1 MTSTTTDNSAG
12 YVNYYEILGLA
23 EEAQP
28 GEVRKTYKKRM
39 KALLQDISSAPIT
52 PDRRDKFL
60 LEMAQLNA
68 ALFILRDRD
77 KRENYWN
84 ERKHLINL
92 EQQWSK
98 AEGDT
103 QASDRLRK
111 SFEAKLRDF
120 LSVYVEEVMLEAGRD
135 KECVEASNWSPAYER
150 HATQI
155 LRRYRHGL
163 HHTIQERLPY
173 YEVTRPKVDWEGRRR
188 FVEELLAEGA
198 R

>member
-1 MTSTTTDNSAG
+1 MTSTPTDNSAG
-12 YVNYYEILGLA
+12 YVNYYELLGLA
-23 EEAQP
+23 EESQP

-39 KALLQDISSAPIT
+39 KALLQDISSGSIT

-68 ALFILRDRD
+68 ALFILRDRE
-77 KRENYWN
+77 KRDRYWE
-84 ERKHLINL
+84 ERKQLIAL
-92 EQQWSK
+92 EEAWRS
-98 AEGDT
+98 ADGDVE
-103 QASDRLRK
+103 ASDKLRRK
-111 SFEAKLRDF
+111 YEATLRDF

-135 KECVEASNWSPAYER
+135 KECVEASNWSPAYDR

-163 HHTIQERLPY
+163 HHAIQERLPF
-173 YEVTRPKVDWEGRRR
+173 YEVTRPQVDWDERRG
-188 FVEELLAEGA
+188 FVAELLAEGA